1 MCSNSKNRICFIRSR
16 ATFPNKQ
23 NEKLGCLLQSGVCG
37 YKGIIQMLFAVTN
50 LDTDLQLYKGQR
62 ALRQTEE
69 NINESTKYQNNFILI
84 AS

>member
-1 MCSNSKNRICFIRSR
+1 
-16 ATFPNKQ
+16 
-23 NEKLGCLLQSGVCG
+23 
-37 YKGIIQMLFAVTN
+37 MLFAVTN